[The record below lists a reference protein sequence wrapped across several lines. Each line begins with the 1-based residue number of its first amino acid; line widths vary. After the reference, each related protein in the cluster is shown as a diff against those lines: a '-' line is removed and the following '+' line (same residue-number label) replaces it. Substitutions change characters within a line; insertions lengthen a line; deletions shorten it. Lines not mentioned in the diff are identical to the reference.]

1 MIIIIFHWRFWHAAL
16 TSNIWDLAVSQHL
29 IRELC
34 HKEVNERQTF
44 SKDVCCL
51 VACCIKMVLWGP
63 ARKAQMLVH
72 LSMQKS
78 DIFVNIQNK
87 KKRREKGLFD
97 TFFIRQSNTICYD
110 YIIFSKDTPARCFY
124 ASLMWR
130 SWEISFLPGQGS
142 GCFFPPPRL
151 RRRWELL
158 PQLKVCVQPGMSY
171 DGK

>member
-1 MIIIIFHWRFWHAAL
+1 MFQTLETFTVKILSLLLTYICMIIIIFHWRFWHAAL

-87 KKRREKGLFD
+87 KKGGKRDYLIHFLSDRVTLYVM
-97 TFFIRQSNTICYD
+97 TILY
-110 YIIFSKDTPARCFY
+110 SVKTH
-124 ASLMWR
+124 
-130 SWEISFLPGQGS
+130 
-142 GCFFPPPRL
+142 
-151 RRRWELL
+151 
-158 PQLKVCVQPGMSY
+158 QLDVFTHH
-171 DGK
+171 